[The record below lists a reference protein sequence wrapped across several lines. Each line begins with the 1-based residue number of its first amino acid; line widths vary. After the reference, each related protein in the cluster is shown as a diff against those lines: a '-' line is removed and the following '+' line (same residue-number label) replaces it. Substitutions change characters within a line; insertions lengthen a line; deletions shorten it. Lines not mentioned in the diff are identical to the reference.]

1 MPPEPSRPAA
11 SGNVSSSISDVVGI
25 KERTALQRLFSNQ
38 ALWVALAVALIM
50 GLMSLRYPN
59 EYGTQE
65 NFFNITRNFSFIGIM
80 ALGMTAVIITG
91 GIDLSVGS
99 VMGVVGIVVGQ
110 VMHAGDDA
118 LFEVVMGLS
127 AAVAAGLLVLR
138 SMRRRGQSLAVAGV
152 AGAVAGAVAGVV
164 VYFIIG
170 SVAGGF
176 AAVAGNHWAFG
187 VYCGLAAGILCGL
200 FNGFLIT
207 QIGLPPFV
215 TTLATLAALRSTAVV
230 LSQNKMIYQLGPS
243 SAQFFDWFGGQFIV
257 ANSVWLLVVMTLAV
271 AFVLNATVW
280 GRHLFAIGGNEQ
292 AAQLTGVPV
301 VRVKLQAYVFCSLC
315 AAVAAIMLLGWQGSA
330 INALGTGYELRVIA
344 STVIGGTNLIGGEG
358 GAMGAFVGAAL
369 IEVIRNGLI
378 LAGVDSSWQGLFVG
392 AFIILAVLLERVR
405 GRKRE

>member
-1 MPPEPSRPAA
+1 MPPEPSRP
-11 SGNVSSSISDVVGI
+11 VSSAISDVVGI
-25 KERTALQRLFSNQ
+25 KERTALQRLFANQ
-38 ALWVALAVALIM
+38 AVWVALAVALIM
-50 GLMSLRYPN
+50 ALMSLRYPN

-110 VMHAGDDA
+110 VMHAGDGG
-118 LFEVVMGLS
+118 LFSIVMGLS
-127 AAVAAGLLVLR
+127 GAVAVGLL
-138 SMRRRGQSLAVAGV
+138 AGRFTHRAGHNWTIAAI
-152 AGAVAGAVAGVV
+152 AGAVIGVVAGLAVYWVV
-164 VYFIIG
+164 ANLLG
-170 SVAGGF
+170 DF

-243 SAQFFDWFGGQFIV
+243 SDQFFSWFGGQFIV
-257 ANSVWLLVVMTLAV
+257 ANSVWLLAAMTLAF
-271 AFVLNATVW
+271 AFVLNASVW

-378 LAGVDSSWQGLFVG
+378 LAGVDSSWQGIFVG

>member
-138 SMRRRGQSLAVAGV
+138 SLRRRGQSLAVAGV